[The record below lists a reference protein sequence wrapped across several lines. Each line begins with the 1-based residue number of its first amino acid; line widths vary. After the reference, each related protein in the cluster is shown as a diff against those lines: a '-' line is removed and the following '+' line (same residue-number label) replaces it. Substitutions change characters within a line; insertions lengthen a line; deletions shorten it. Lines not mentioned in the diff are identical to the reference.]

1 MHVDYR
7 VLGPLE
13 ARGDGR
19 TLDLGGRKQRAT
31 LALLLLAPNTLVPVS
46 RIVDGLWHDQP
57 PASASNLVQGYVSGL
72 RKALGRQV
80 IETRGAGY
88 MLHVPAGALDLH
100 EFEVLAGEGARQV
113 SDHRWD
119 EAAATLAGAL
129 ALWRGSAFRI
139 SRMSRRSTSR
149 SRGSRS

>member
-46 RIVDGLWHDQP
+46 RIVDGLGTI
-57 PASASNLVQGYVSGL
+57 SLL
-72 RKALGRQV
+72 RRPRTSSRATCLACGR
-80 IETRGAGY
+80 
-88 MLHVPAGALDLH
+88 
-100 EFEVLAGEGARQV
+100 
-113 SDHRWD
+113 RWGD
-119 EAAATLAGAL
+119 
-129 ALWRGSAFRI
+129 R
-139 SRMSRRSTSR
+139 
-149 SRGSRS
+149 